1 VFIDSCDSLDSGA
14 VTLSGS
20 GYKNYTWATKYSK
33 MGISDGYADWMIATN
48 SYADFYAMQFQI
60 EVKYWKLE

>member
-1 VFIDSCDSLDSGA
+1 VFIDSCDSLDRGA
-14 VTLSGS
+14 VTLSGRGS
-20 GYKNYTWATKYSK
+20 KNYTWATKYSK